1 MSNVAMRRPTVEETK
16 TMLLSLLARISHGD
30 RLQSLPVP
38 FVSECAEVLV
48 RRGPVGGVGARRPG
62 PL

>member
-1 MSNVAMRRPTVEETK
+1 
-16 TMLLSLLARISHGD
+16 MLLSLLARISHGD